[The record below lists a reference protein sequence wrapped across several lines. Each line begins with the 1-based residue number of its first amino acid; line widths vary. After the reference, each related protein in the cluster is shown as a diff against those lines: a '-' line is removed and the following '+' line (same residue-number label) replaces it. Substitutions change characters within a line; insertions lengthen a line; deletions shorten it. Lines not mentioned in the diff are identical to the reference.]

1 MGFTIFCAAQID
13 ERMACPT
20 EAYHGKANCS
30 KFLSHPQRALGI
42 TANILPGWLINLD
55 LILPCTIPLKPIY
68 QNYFGNVRDWLS

>member
-1 MGFTIFCAAQID
+1 MGFAIFCAAQID

-55 LILPCTIPLKPIY
+55 
-68 QNYFGNVRDWLS
+68 